1 MGYSRDSY
9 YRFKELYEIGGE
21 VALQEVSRKKPILAN
36 RVEPLIEKAVVDTA
50 IQEPSWGQLRV
61 SNELKKQGIL
71 VSPGGVRSIWLRH
84 DLESFKKRLNSQV
97 LTCSAAITQD
107 VAPRFARSYW
117 AGKAATVSV
126 TGLALLIAL
135 IASDGVFQ
143 MVLMAWSILG
153 AALGPLV
160 LLRMHGRV
168 PQTRVSV
175 TMMITAAL
183 VTFLWKASGRS
194 AMLYE
199 IVPGILAAFSVL
211 SMALLLR
218 PRECVWAALP
228 SLQRS

>member
-1 MGYSRDSY
+1 MALRSVKEFYAARRFYFLWLIPFSGLTLLVGLFSR
-9 YRFKELYEIGGE
+9 
-21 VALQEVSRKKPILAN
+21 ALLPDLLETLDRTGSVMTSEQALPVLSRALLPDVLVGVTLSGLFA
-36 RVEPLIEKAVVDTA
+36 ATMSTA
-50 IQEPSWGQLRV
+50 
-61 SNELKKQGIL
+61 
-71 VSPGGVRSIWLRH
+71 
-84 DLESFKKRLNSQV
+84 DSQV

-153 AALGPLV
+153 AALGLLV

-168 PQTRVSV
+168 PRTRVSV

-211 SMALLLR
+211 SVALLLR